1 MLRISCL
8 PSSMAALHNI
18 SRVSLIFTTVLL
30 ILNSEKMFYY
40 WLEVKFAYLVDFC
53 PIFFLWFAPHFT
65 FLFVYTNTLRII
77 IFPAL
82 VLFLFLIFQ

>member
-30 ILNSEKMFYY
+30 IRNSEKMFYY
-40 WLEVKFAYLVDFC
+40 
-53 PIFFLWFAPHFT
+53 
-65 FLFVYTNTLRII
+65 
-77 IFPAL
+77 
-82 VLFLFLIFQ
+82 

>member
-30 ILNSEKMFYY
+30 IRNSEKMFYY

-53 PIFFLWFAPHFT
+53 PIFFYGLLHIL
-65 FLFVYTNTLRII
+65 LFYLYIQTHSV
-77 IFPAL
+77 
-82 VLFLFLIFQ
+82 